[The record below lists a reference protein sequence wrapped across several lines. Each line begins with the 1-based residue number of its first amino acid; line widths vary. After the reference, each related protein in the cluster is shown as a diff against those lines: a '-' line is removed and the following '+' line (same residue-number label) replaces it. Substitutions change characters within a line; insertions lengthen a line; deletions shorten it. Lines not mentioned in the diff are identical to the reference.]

1 MKGVLAKRGERI
13 KNCPIREHKK
23 IHTALPLF
31 SDGGGVSGR
40 RDAILSELSQVF
52 DLSLMIA
59 LWS

>member
-31 SDGGGVSGR
+31 SDGVSGR

>member
-1 MKGVLAKRGERI
+1 MKCVLAKRGERI

-31 SDGGGVSGR
+31 SDGGVSGR